1 MSSVKHFYRPGIAS
15 RAYWP
20 RQSDRRTI
28 IYRPF
33 DDGRPSSAIGAQRR
47 RPSAFRKSVV
57 RAGTHVAYLAGHA
70 FPNLLLAAGSWVVA
84 EVLAGCATYAEAM
97 YCIPPGM
104 LDHPSVGECAPSG
117 LSLPGHGPARR
128 KPDLLVI
135 LGDGRS
141 CAGPPKDPS
150 QAACDGSDRAAYAEQ
165 PPAIAA
171 GWRIVI
177 AAPAVRLMAKWQRA
191 QSRRQALAELR
202 NLDERSLRDIG
213 LTRCDIECAA
223 RHGIYLG

>member
-1 MSSVKHFYRPGIAS
+1 PITSVAINRRGGMLRKHTPGRVSRIDVVWENSMSSVKHFYRPRSVS

-20 RQSDRRTI
+20 RQSDRRAI

-47 RPSAFRKSVV
+47 RPSAVRQSVL

-104 LDHPSVGECAPSG
+104 LDHEGADECAASG
-117 LSLPGHGPARR
+117 PSLPG
-128 KPDLLVI
+128 
-135 LGDGRS
+135 
-141 CAGPPKDPS
+141 
-150 QAACDGSDRAAYAEQ
+150 
-165 PPAIAA
+165 
-171 GWRIVI
+171 
-177 AAPAVRLMAKWQRA
+177 
-191 QSRRQALAELR
+191 
-202 NLDERSLRDIG
+202 
-213 LTRCDIECAA
+213 
-223 RHGIYLG
+223 